1 MADHTSD
8 NGTEAFFRDLRG
20 AFEHTLGTTPPEA
33 LTQAVLM
40 QAWDSFDGNVAIQSD
55 GQAPVACHKGCP
67 SCCSLRVSAL
77 APEVFMIVAYLQAT
91 APALR
96 KHGINLIARLRESD
110 AATRGLDDVARV
122 ALRRRCAFIVQ
133 GVCLIHRAR
142 PLSCR
147 GHASLNK
154 RACVDAAAGRVDEV
168 PFSGPHR
175 MVRVL
180 VHSAL
185 QAALRQRGLAWGSHE
200 LNHAVILALDN
211 PNAQTRWLDG
221 GDPLA
226 DAAIDLDYRSA
237 MAAGFDD
244 IAHPTSVT

>member
-1 MADHTSD
+1 METAAVNNSLD
-8 NGTEAFFRDLRG
+8 NGTEAFFRGLRG
-20 AFEHTLGTTPPEA
+20 AFERTLGTTPPEA
-33 LTQAVLM
+33 RTQAVLM
-40 QAWDSFDGNVAIQSD
+40 QAWDSFDGNVAIQTE
-55 GQAPVACHKGCP
+55 GQPTVACHKGCP

-77 APEVFMIVAYLQAT
+77 APEVFMIAAYLQAT

-96 KHGINLIARLRESD
+96 KHGIDLIARLRESD

-133 GVCLIHRAR
+133 GVCLIHRVR

-180 VHSAL
+180 VQSAL

-200 LNHAVILALDN
+200 LNHALILTLDN
-211 PNAQTRWLDG
+211 SAAQAIWLEG

-226 DAAIDLDYRSA
+226 DAAVDLDYRNA
-237 MAAGFDD
+237 MATGFDD
-244 IAHPTSVT
+244 VAH